1 MNTSSFVLF
10 HRSFDFDDGW
20 DKIKEKIN
28 KPEDEYM
35 GFIMDFMD
43 GTIEPHERPWNDSL
57 ERDKILTEMDEHET
71 FLLNNLTGTAK
82 EHFQKFVAVRDKNLI
97 MVDEAAFVAGFRW
110 GARCMLDILQE

>member
-1 MNTSSFVLF
+1 
-10 HRSFDFDDGW
+10 
-20 DKIKEKIN
+20 
-28 KPEDEYM
+28 
-35 GFIMDFMD
+35 
-43 GTIEPHERPWNDSL
+43 
-57 ERDKILTEMDEHET
+57 MDEHET